1 MVYTI
6 MKNFSS
12 YMPHASFYRRIYDAC
27 LLTVYMYIYI
37 HMFIMLYIKVNVE
50 VQTLNLTDS
59 GDKVFKVGFQGRR
72 RSGGWS
78 PSSF

>member
-12 YMPHASFYRRIYDAC
+12 YMPRASYYRFMYDAC

-37 HMFIMLYIKVNVE
+37 HMFMLYTKVNVE
-50 VQTLNLTDS
+50 VQMLNLIDS
-59 GDKVFKVGFQGRR
+59 GDKVFKVGFQGCR